1 MKTHGRTQAHDCIG
15 MEATGTKI
23 PGEPEHTSYRYCLL
37 GALTERARDLHE
49 HDERDFPIRP
59 PRAKVRNTLDIH
71 RPLRSGHSRQTVTFR
86 HAWAR
91 LGLYIACTVQY
102 WASRTAL

>member
-59 PRAKVRNTLDIH
+59 PRAKVRNTLRRHSFTDRYVPVIPD
-71 RPLRSGHSRQTVTFR
+71 RPLHSVTPGR
-86 HAWAR
+86 
-91 LGLYIACTVQY
+91 GSACT
-102 WASRTAL
+102 

>member
-59 PRAKVRNTLDIH
+59 LDIH
-71 RPLRSGHSRQTVTFR
+71 RPCSIPVIPDRPLHSVTPGR
-86 HAWAR
+86 
-91 LGLYIACTVQY
+91 GSACT
-102 WASRTAL
+102 